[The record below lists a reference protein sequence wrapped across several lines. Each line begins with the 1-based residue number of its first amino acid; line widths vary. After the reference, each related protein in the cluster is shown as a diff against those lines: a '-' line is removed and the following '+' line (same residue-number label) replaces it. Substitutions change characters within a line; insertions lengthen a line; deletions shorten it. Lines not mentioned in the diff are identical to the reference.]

1 MRYFRFPPNVAHRKL
16 TDLANYVPRFRPR
29 GVLSFTQRFFKIW
42 ENDPYGWFA
51 TREYVASF
59 AKNECLY
66 RQISTKYKS
75 SKLFWR
81 ILEDN
86 KQNKHEN
93 RGKKT
98 VWILRTCR
106 SPIRLSLQ
114 HMLLK
119 RNEFLPTWPSVSF
132 LPSNPCLFWWIIS
145 ANSCLLVFNSIIRW
159 KPEKIKRLCN
169 VNTWTRRSC
178 WNADHADCRLQTVQT
193 VQYLYLY
200 LNFLVP

>member
-1 MRYFRFPPNVAHRKL
+1 MSLITRNAKEYRSMTAQLMSQNLPIVSGPFGIFCVLRHPNHFVLAGTNNRNVIITYRFLAAPVQANSIFFLHLTAAKIVRNFAKKLRYFRFPPNVAHRKL

-29 GVLSFTQRFFKIW
+29 GVMSFTQRFFKIW

-59 AKNECLY
+59 AKNEYLY

-98 VWILRTCR
+98 VWILR
-106 SPIRLSLQ
+106 
-114 HMLLK
+114 
-119 RNEFLPTWPSVSF
+119 
-132 LPSNPCLFWWIIS
+132 
-145 ANSCLLVFNSIIRW
+145 AD
-159 KPEKIKRLCN
+159 
-169 VNTWTRRSC
+169 RRF
-178 WNADHADCRLQTVQT
+178 V
-193 VQYLYLY
+193 
-200 LNFLVP
+200 

>member
-98 VWILRTCR
+98 VWILRADRRFVLVCSTCYWNATN
-106 SPIRLSLQ
+106 SFPPSL
-114 HMLLK
+114 
-119 RNEFLPTWPSVSF
+119 SF

-169 VNTWTRRSC
+169 VNTWARRSC

>member
-1 MRYFRFPPNVAHRKL
+1 MVYDVRNFAKKLRYFRFPPNVAHRKL
-16 TDLANYVPRFRPR
+16 TDVPRSPRSRPR
-29 GVLSFTQRFFKIW
+29 GSLLLRRFVFRMAEARETSDWWWTARDHGKGTERRLGTRQAPGSFELHATIFQNLRKC
-42 ENDPYGWFA
+42 PGYGWFT

-98 VWILRTCR
+98 VWILR
-106 SPIRLSLQ
+106 
-114 HMLLK
+114 
-119 RNEFLPTWPSVSF
+119 
-132 LPSNPCLFWWIIS
+132 
-145 ANSCLLVFNSIIRW
+145 AD
-159 KPEKIKRLCN
+159 
-169 VNTWTRRSC
+169 RR
-178 WNADHADCRLQTVQT
+178 
-193 VQYLYLY
+193 
-200 LNFLVP
+200 

>member
-29 GVLSFTQRFFKIW
+29 GVMSFTQRFFKIW

-59 AKNECLY
+59 AKNEYLY

-75 SKLFWR
+75 SKLFWK

-98 VWILRTCR
+98 VWILRADRRFVLVCSTCYWNATN
-106 SPIRLSLQ
+106 SFPPSL
-114 HMLLK
+114 
-119 RNEFLPTWPSVSF
+119 SF

-159 KPEKIKRLCN
+159 KPQKIKRLCN
-169 VNTWTRRSC
+169 VNTWARRSC